1 MEIICICSSEK
12 LQYEK
17 EWRKTGRCMKSQD
30 HGGVNN
36 VYKLEMKQLENREN
50 LTKYSPGDE
59 IKSTSKEL
67 T

>member
-1 MEIICICSSEK
+1 
-12 LQYEK
+12 
-17 EWRKTGRCMKSQD
+17 MKSQD